1 MNLNIQM
8 RPFVS
13 LKGIRAPHTQLIQT
27 DGSFKSGISRTAC
40 LFPRSREYMLRTY
53 LDHRHSAD
61 SEWCSVLDGI
71 RLAKELDRG
80 AIFLENDC
88 LGVVQALVSRRPPK
102 HMDYYHAILDE
113 IRQMDYIGIRWIPRE
128 LNRAD
133 DLFHRKK
140 LPYH

>member
-1 MNLNIQM
+1 M

-40 LFPRSREYMLRTY
+40 LFPQSREYMLRTY

-71 RLAKELDRG
+71 RLAKELDHG
-80 AIFLENDC
+80 AIHLENDC

-102 HMDYYHAILDE
+102 HMDYYHSILDE

>member
-1 MNLNIQM
+1 
-8 RPFVS
+8 
-13 LKGIRAPHTQLIQT
+13 
-27 DGSFKSGISRTAC
+27 
-40 LFPRSREYMLRTY
+40 MLRTY

-80 AIFLENDC
+80 AIFLENDS
-88 LGVVQALVSRRPPK
+88 LRVINALIIRQPPK

-133 DLFHRKK
+133 DLFHREQS
-140 LPYH
+140 PYH